1 MNDDPK
7 SKEAS
12 RTEKISVR
20 LHPEHKMLVEQAA
33 EREGLQIASFIIMLF
48 VRLRILP
55 ESCMAKIKRRPVALF
70 NALHQLLGSVN
81 KIGGNCKQLAVVY
94 PDMDGLEKTQYSLL
108 RASAFL
114 TDAIQGAA
122 MPEGINLYR
131 LQENMTKIG
140 IVFNRIVKSVN
151 SGRPDLVDLPA
162 TFTGICKAADAIT
175 ASLTGHPVADDD
187 NLMDMAMS
195 EMRAQMQK
203 RHKDNV

>member
-1 MNDDPK
+1 
-7 SKEAS
+7 
-12 RTEKISVR
+12 
-20 LHPEHKMLVEQAA
+20 
-33 EREGLQIASFIIMLF
+33 
-48 VRLRILP
+48 
-55 ESCMAKIKRRPVALF
+55 
-70 NALHQLLGSVN
+70 
-81 KIGGNCKQLAVVY
+81 
-94 PDMDGLEKTQYSLL
+94 
-108 RASAFL
+108 
-114 TDAIQGAA
+114 

-151 SGRPDLVDLPA
+151 SGRPDLADLPA
-162 TFTGICKAADAIT
+162 TFTAICKAADAIT